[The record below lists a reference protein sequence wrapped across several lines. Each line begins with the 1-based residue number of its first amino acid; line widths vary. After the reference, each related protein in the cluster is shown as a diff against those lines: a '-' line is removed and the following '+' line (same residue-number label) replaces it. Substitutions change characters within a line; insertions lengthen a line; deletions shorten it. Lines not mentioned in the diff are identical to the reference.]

1 MKAIKILA
9 LLLLIGAITCHAST
23 ISKTYYFD
31 EPNLV
36 PAGNFT
42 KLQMKDAVSLGNP
55 GDPAILYIGIKLLL
69 PQNESIASV
78 SLALKDEVNLGNY
91 ILYPKQQQVPL
102 SKIEGA
108 KFTEPN
114 PEIYQSEIQF
124 PSRQYNNYSTH
135 YLAGYSLGFL
145 ALTPIKYIPATG
157 ELSYYKEIVV
167 SVETEYNEATES
179 AGRFLF
185 KNPQVEKRLQ
195 KLVDNPEQ
203 IDNYIITKTRDDDA
217 YDYIIVTSAD
227 YADDFQ
233 PLVDFH
239 SHRGYRT
246 KIELVSDIYTNY
258 TGVDEQDKIRNYFI
272 DRYSNGPIKF
282 VLLGGDTA
290 PNNPS
295 DNIIPHRGLFSNP
308 SGYTEYDIPAD
319 MYYACLDRTSAP
331 GSGPDWN
338 NDNDN
343 RWGEPNEADLLAEF
357 YIGRICM
364 NNPTEIS
371 NAINKM
377 MLYSETPVADEL
389 QSALLVGEYL
399 WGPPYYPTTYGGT
412 YMNELIGGCS
422 NNGYTT
428 VGIPADWDISTLYEM
443 DGNWTSSDLY
453 TQLNLGPNLLCHLG
467 HGNPTHCL
475 NIDNSDL
482 TTYHITNDGITH
494 NFINGYSQ
502 ACYSGSM
509 DNWHFDG
516 YYGPDCFAEKIS
528 TMSTATSTFIAN
540 SRYGWGEAG
549 GTDGASQ
556 IFNREWID
564 TFFDDGVY
572 SIGGTNQVS
581 KEHAIPF
588 IEAQQVVRWCCYEL
602 NVFGDPS
609 LELWTEEPT
618 NLSATYP
625 QTIMA
630 GIPEIGVIAPAFSR
644 ITVYDDDTIFGYG
657 MTNFLGEGTV
667 VFDNI
672 PQEAGIMHISIVAH
686 NYYKYV
692 GDITVTACV
701 VNVFPDTIYANV
713 PSTVTITVLSPDS
726 ITPEVGVN
734 VWAEGLDYISDT
746 VVTND
751 DGIANL
757 TVNYPFG
764 PIVQIY
770 GQRPENDY
778 YTFHEE
784 LHVIADDLTNP
795 DLTVTTNFGLEDT
808 FALNLPGTIYAYVEN
823 DETTLWI
830 SIDDSLLFSTSG
842 SSYEVT
848 PLTMNPV
855 ISIISKSGYNL
866 YQEEFPVIIAYGS
879 VSGIVTNSETGN
891 PVPDIEIKFYEQG
904 ANPTTDDP
912 LFTDVTN
919 TDGLYEITED
929 QPVDYYDIYI
939 DEWGYNS
946 YEEPDYFLGY
956 GSNSHDIV
964 IEPVESAAVHGRI
977 YDENGAVGNTTITY
991 YRSDNGEQYT
1001 EVNVGISGRYSVT
1014 LPYFTYDVYVSAP
1027 EHVPFRGSIT
1037 IDYNATVDYS
1047 LGLAA
1052 LFCNFEDNDGDF
1064 SPTPPTNAWEW
1075 GEPTAGDIN
1084 AYSGLNVWA
1093 TNLDGH
1099 YVDNANWYLESPEFT
1114 APDSAILIFYHY
1126 YDFEQASSG
1135 TLYDGGNVKIST
1147 NGGASFNLIT
1157 PIDGYDGNVI
1167 ALGEQGFGET
1177 NYDWEPVEF
1186 DISNYAGNNIIL
1198 KWHFASDQGVCDH
1211 YGWYIDDVLVG
1222 DPNSSEQIIHPH
1234 VSVDNTQ
1241 LIYKL
1246 ELSQNYP
1253 NPVNPDIIGTNISF
1267 SLPKNTKEAEIRIY
1281 NIKGQLIKK
1290 FKMQNAKCGMNSVVW
1305 NGKDENSKSLSS
1317 GIYFYSLKVG
1327 NKVIDTKKCLLIR

>member
-1 MKAIKILA
+1 MKALKILT
-9 LLLLIGAITCHAST
+9 LLLLIGAMTCHADT

-36 PAGNFT
+36 PAENFT
-42 KLQMKDAVSLGNP
+42 KLQVKDAVSLGNP
-55 GDPAILYIGIKLLL
+55 GDPAIPYIGIRLLL
-69 PQNESIASV
+69 PQNESIVSV

-124 PSRQYNNYSTH
+124 PSRQYTNYSTH

-167 SVETEYNEATES
+167 SVETEYNEAAES
-179 AGRFLF
+179 SGRFLF

-217 YDYIIVTSAD
+217 YDYLIVTSAD

-272 DRYSNGPIKF
+272 DQYSNGPIKF

-377 MLYSETPVADEL
+377 MLYSETPVADEV
-389 QSALLVGEYL
+389 QTALLVGEYL

-482 TTYHITNDGITH
+482 TTYHITNDGIIH

-528 TMSTATSTFIAN
+528 TMPTATSTFIAN

-556 IFNREWID
+556 IFNREWFD
-564 TFFDDGVY
+564 AFFDDGVY
-572 SIGGTNQVS
+572 SIGGANQVS

-609 LELWTEEPT
+609 LELWTEAPT

-630 GIPEIGVIAPAFSR
+630 GTPEIDVIAPAFSR
-644 ITVYDDDTIFGYG
+644 ITVYDDDTIYGYG
-657 MTNFLGEGTV
+657 ITNFLGEGTV
-667 VFDNI
+667 VLDII

-692 GDITVTACV
+692 GDITVTASV
-701 VNVFPDTIYANV
+701 VTLYPDTINVNV
-713 PSTVTITVLSPDS
+713 PTQVTVEVMAPDS
-726 ITPEVGVN
+726 VSPQVGVN
-734 VWAEGLDYISDT
+734 VWAEGLDYISAT
-746 VVTND
+746 EVTNAT
-751 DGIANL
+751 GTSILNL
-757 TVNYPFG
+757 NYSYG
-764 PIVQIY
+764 PILMIY
-770 GQRPENDY
+770 GQNPGDEY
-778 YTFHEE
+778 FLFIEE
-784 LHVIADDLTNP
+784 LNVTALDLTNP
-795 DLTVTTNFGLEDT
+795 SLNVTTDFGLEDT
-808 FALNLPGTIYAYVEN
+808 FALNLEGTIEAYADEN
-823 DETTLWI
+823 DFTLWVNVDGTGFNAAADI
-830 SIDDSLLFSTSG
+830 TCD
-842 SSYEVT
+842 VT
-848 PLTMNPV
+848 PTTMIPV
-855 ISIISKSGYNL
+855 DAIIAKSGYDL
-866 YQEEFPVIIAYGS
+866 YEEIFPVIVAYGT
-879 VSGIVTNSETGN
+879 VSGIVTESQNGA
-891 PVPDIEIKFYEQG
+891 PVTNAEVCFYEQG
-904 ANPTTDDP
+904 ANPNTDDP
-912 LFTDVTN
+912 VFVATTN
-919 TDGLYEITED
+919 ASGLYASEEGN
-929 QPVDYYDIYI
+929 PVEYYDIYI
-939 DEWGYNS
+939 NKWGYDPYQEFN
-946 YEEPDYFLGY
+946 YFLGY
-956 GSNSHDIV
+956 GSNAHDIV
-964 IEPVESAAVHGRI
+964 LDPVESGFI
-977 YDENGAVGNTTITY
+977 SGNVFNDFMMIDNATLSY
-991 YRSDNGEQYT
+991 LRSDNGEEYASVQSSIGSYEVSLPNFTYHLYVTAEGHVPYVGTLIVNGDAQYDYHLGFAKLFDDAEDGTAQWTSADWGATEEDCVSPTHSFTDSPGGSYPSWTTAILQLTNPINLSSLEGSASLYFNVKWDIEPNWDYAQVQASTDGTTWTALEGEYT
-1001 EVNVGISGRYSVT
+1001 EPGT
-1014 LPYFTYDVYVSAP
+1014 
-1027 EHVPFRGSIT
+1027 GS
-1037 IDYNATVDYS
+1037 YQ
-1047 LGLAA
+1047 
-1052 LFCNFEDNDGDF
+1052 
-1064 SPTPPTNAWEW
+1064 PT
-1075 GEPTAGDIN
+1075 GEP
-1084 AYSGLNVWA
+1084 
-1093 TNLDGH
+1093 
-1099 YVDNANWYLESPEFT
+1099 
-1114 APDSAILIFYHY
+1114 
-1126 YDFEQASSG
+1126 
-1135 TLYDGGNVKIST
+1135 LYDGTQVDWVAETSDLSDFAGEDQVYIRFLM
-1147 NGGASFNLIT
+1147 AS
-1157 PIDGYDGNVI
+1157 DGNVEEDGI
-1167 ALGEQGFGET
+1167 HV
-1177 NYDWEPVEF
+1177 D
-1186 DISNYAGNNIIL
+1186 DILI
-1198 KWHFASDQGVCDH
+1198 
-1211 YGWYIDDVLVG
+1211 G
-1222 DPNSSEQIIHPH
+1222 DPASSYEIPTFSNDDPYTINQFRL
-1234 VSVDNTQ
+1234 N
-1241 LIYKL
+1241 
-1246 ELSQNYP
+1246 QNFP
-1253 NPVNPDIIGTNISF
+1253 NPATGSTTISF
-1267 SLPKNTKEAEIRIY
+1267 SLPANTQNATLKIY
-1281 NIKGQLIKK
+1281 NIKGQLVKTFIPETSPVGTAID
-1290 FKMQNAKCGMNSVVW
+1290 FVW
-1305 NGKDENSKSLSS
+1305 DGKDNHDKTVSN
-1317 GIYFYSLKVG
+1317 GVYFYRLETNEKQV
-1327 NKVIDTKKCLLIR
+1327 TKKMVLMK